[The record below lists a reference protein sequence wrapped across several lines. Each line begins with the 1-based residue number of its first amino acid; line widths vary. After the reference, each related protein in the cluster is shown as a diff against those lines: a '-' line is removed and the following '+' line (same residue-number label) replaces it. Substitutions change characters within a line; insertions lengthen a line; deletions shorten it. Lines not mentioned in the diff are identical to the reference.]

1 MDGWKP
7 IGYIELRNG
16 VDGSIDRSKYVSVEE
31 HERHV
36 KS

>member
-16 VDGSIDRSKYVSVEE
+16 VDGSIGLNTYQWRNMKDM
-31 HERHV
+31 
-36 KS
+36 